1 MNLSQDPMPQPL
13 PFAFV
18 LQRIRALAGEEFQ
31 TTTGLPFTYRFDE
44 ADRFCTSRTNYP
56 APVRNLEAACA
67 LVPSDGPGTWNRSI
81 RAPAYVWGVLHD
93 PWRWGGDTCGF
104 LSRQYLARGVLL
116 EK

>member
-1 MNLSQDPMPQPL
+1 MSTNEPLPSVAEFNYDLSQDPMPQPL
-13 PFAFV
+13 PFTFV

-56 APVRNLEAACA
+56 TPVRNLEAAYA

-81 RAPAYVWGVLHD
+81 RAPAYVWAVLHD
-93 PWRWGGDTCGF
+93 PRVR
-104 LSRQYLARGVLL
+104 LSDW
-116 EK
+116 